1 MGCSSRANNMILQLI
16 TLFLRGKVEKKPIK
30 IKDFQSYILL

>member
-1 MGCSSRANNMILQLI
+1 MGCSSQTTNMILQLI

-30 IKDFQSYILL
+30 VKDFQS